1 MLRWPHGGHVDCASA
16 RAGSGVRRWARPAG
30 ARDGGRF
37 TALQRARGRAE
48 ERTFAAT
55 TTFLTTARE
64 RKRRRMDE
72 SSSSFKATLS
82 HSQPWFSIGSVP
94 LCQDSCLLNYAA
106 LLRQRRRRWAA
117 CVASHVPTLGRWR
130 AGPASSAMHP
140 GLPRRPQLAK
150 IVAIIRRGRSG
161 WRMRQCERT
170 KSERASWPGLLP
182 GSMPGARQEA

>member
-1 MLRWPHGGHVDCASA
+1 MHESTHEK
-16 RAGSGVRRWARPAG
+16 AGELWG
-30 ARDGGRF
+30 
-37 TALQRARGRAE
+37 
-48 ERTFAAT
+48 
-55 TTFLTTARE
+55 
-64 RKRRRMDE
+64 RMDE

-182 GSMPGARQEA
+182 GLCQVPGTRGIMHWANARACAAPTRASAAASWWALRSLAGLSTGN

>member
-1 MLRWPHGGHVDCASA
+1 MKA
-16 RAGSGVRRWARPAG
+16 RMHESTHEKAGSPESK
-30 ARDGGRF
+30 
-37 TALQRARGRAE
+37 Q
-48 ERTFAAT
+48 
-55 TTFLTTARE
+55 
-64 RKRRRMDE
+64 DE

-170 KSERASWPGLLP
+170 KSERASWPGLRYCQAYARRGIMHWANASCQGLR
-182 GSMPGARQEA
+182 GAHGASAAASWWALRSLAGLSTGN